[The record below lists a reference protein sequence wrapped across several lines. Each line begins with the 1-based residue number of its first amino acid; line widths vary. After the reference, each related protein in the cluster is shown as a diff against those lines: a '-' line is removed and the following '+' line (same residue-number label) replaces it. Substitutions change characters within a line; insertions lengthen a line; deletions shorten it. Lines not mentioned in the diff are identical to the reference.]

1 MKSPA
6 ELADAFRAR
15 GLKVT
20 PQRECIFTVLHGSE
34 VHPTAEAVYAV
45 ARDRM
50 PTMSLKT
57 VYQTLNDLAELGAIS
72 VLDVGTGSA
81 RFDPNVETVHHHL
94 VCRSCGKVR
103 DLATDLPGV
112 SVSRRATKG
121 FVVDSAE
128 VVFRGLCD
136 ECRAAARPAKTAKQI
151 S

>member
-57 VYQTLNDLAELGAIS
+57 VYQTLNDLADMGEIQQ
-72 VLDVGTGSA
+72 LDVGTGAS
-81 RFDPNVETVHHHL
+81 RFDPNVDPHHHL
-94 VCRSCGKVR
+94 VCRRCGKIR
-103 DLATDLPGV
+103 DLHVDYPGLRV
-112 SVSRRATKG
+112 PAAQQDG
-121 FVVDSAE
+121 FEVEEAE
-128 VVFRGLCD
+128 VVFRGLCA
-136 ECRAAARPAKTAKQI
+136 ECAADSQQPNPHNR
-151 S
+151 SD